1 MHSTHSPS
9 RLSARA
15 QWTLRPG
22 SMAEEAKSY
31 AAKKREKKLR
41 QKERAAV
48 GVQLAHGEHAAGTQ
62 DEIASRPARAAA
74 TAPDAAAAVSSPAE
88 SKKRGRVPAGCA
100 DNKRGAGSKERQQ
113 ERRRQKRRAELAEAA
128 TLAPAASTLATSQ
141 GVPEC
146 DPT

>member
-41 QKERAAV
+41 QKERAAS

-62 DEIASRPARAAA
+62 EEIASRPARAAA
-74 TAPDAAAAVSSPAE
+74 PAPAAAAAASEPAE
-88 SKKRGRVPAGCA
+88 SKKRGRVPAGWA

-113 ERRRQKRRAELAEAA
+113 ERRRQKRQAELAEAA
-128 TLAPAASTLATSQ
+128 Q

-146 DPT
+146 DTT

>member
-1 MHSTHSPS
+1 
-9 RLSARA
+9 
-15 QWTLRPG
+15 
-22 SMAEEAKSY
+22 MAEEAKSY

-41 QKERAAV
+41 QKERAAL
-48 GVQLAHGEHAAGTQ
+48 GVQLANGEHAAGTQ
-62 DEIASRPARAAA
+62 DEIASRPVAA
-74 TAPDAAAAVSSPAE
+74 TAPAAAAVSSPAE